1 MTQLEV
7 AYRRLL
13 LCYPRSFRRERGLE
27 VVTTLMDAAEPGRTK
42 PTRTE
47 AVNLILSGL
56 TWRFRL
62 PDRLAYRFAAVVVAL
77 FIGLAASAVAS
88 EAVWRASPT
97 MPTDAT
103 VEAIGSSVTALAPVQ
118 GPFPSASYSG
128 CDRADTN
135 EACESLVPAGADPVV
150 THTWIAYQVP
160 GAEVNAW
167 VDQARDRFTA
177 DGWQLGRTV
186 YSRSDQAIAE
196 YPEQT
201 IFWAA
206 KGDLVVRIMGDPTE
220 KYASSGIPNVVI
232 GVHQQAPPMV
242 TVAAVAGLLLGVA
255 VGWAVAAWALRAFQR
270 HTTAG
275 RVAMLVAGAPGLCIA
290 AVAGV
295 AALVLAYYYA
305 TALGW
310 SHQDSRFPYLVLTYD
325 RAIAVAGGVSLLL
338 SAAIAVVAPRV
349 RTSVAETSDGVAA

>member
-42 PTRTE
+42 PTRSE
-47 AVNLILSGL
+47 AANLILSGL
-56 TWRFRL
+56 KWRFRL
-62 PDRLAYRFAAVVVAL
+62 PSGPAYRLAAVLAAML
-77 FIGLAASAVAS
+77 IGLAASAAAS

-103 VEAIGSSVTALAPVQ
+103 VEAIGRSVTALTPVQ
-118 GPFPSASYSG
+118 GPNPSASYSG

-135 EACESLVPAGADPVV
+135 ESCESLVPAGADPVV
-150 THTWIAYQVP
+150 THTWLAYKVP

-167 VDQARDRFTA
+167 VDQARARFTA

-186 YSRSDQAIAE
+186 YSHSDQAIAE

-220 KYASSGIPNVVI
+220 KYAGIPNVII

-255 VGWAVAAWALRAFQR
+255 VGWAFAGWALRAFQR
-270 HTTAG
+270 HNTPG
-275 RVAMLVAGAPGLCIA
+275 RVAMLVVGAPGLCIA
-290 AVAGV
+290 AAAGV

-310 SHQDSRFPYLVLTYD
+310 SHQDSRFPYLVLNYD
-325 RAIAVAGGVSLLL
+325 RAIAVAGGISLLL
-338 SAAIAVVAPRV
+338 SAAVAAVAPRV
-349 RTSVAETSDGVAA
+349 RASAAETSDGVAA

>member
-1 MTQLEV
+1 M
-7 AYRRLL
+7 
-13 LCYPRSFRRERGLE
+13 
-27 VVTTLMDAAEPGRTK
+27 
-42 PTRTE
+42 
-47 AVNLILSGL
+47 
-56 TWRFRL
+56 
-62 PDRLAYRFAAVVVAL
+62 
-77 FIGLAASAVAS
+77 
-88 EAVWRASPT
+88 
-97 MPTDAT
+97 
-103 VEAIGSSVTALAPVQ
+103 
-118 GPFPSASYSG
+118 
-128 CDRADTN
+128 
-135 EACESLVPAGADPVV
+135 V
-150 THTWIAYQVP
+150 THTWLAYRVP

-186 YSRSDQAIAE
+186 YSQSDQAIAK

-220 KYASSGIPNVVI
+220 KYGSSGIPNVII

-242 TVAAVAGLLLGVA
+242 TVAAGAGLLFGIA
-255 VGWAVAAWALRAFQR
+255 VGWAFAGWALRAFQR

-275 RVAMLVAGAPGLCIA
+275 RVAMLVAGAPVLCIGA
-290 AVAGV
+290 LAGV

-325 RAIAVAGGVSLLL
+325 RAVAVAGGISLFL
-338 SAAIAVVAPRV
+338 SATLAAVAPRV
-349 RTSVAETSDGVAA
+349 RAAAAESSDGVAV

>member
-56 TWRFRL
+56 AWRFRL
-62 PDRLAYRFAAVVVAL
+62 PDGLAYRLAAVVVAL

-103 VEAIGSSVTALAPVQ
+103 VEAIGRSVTALAPVQ

-128 CDRADTN
+128 CDKADTN
-135 EACESLVPAGADPVV
+135 EACESLVPAGADPVL
-150 THTWIAYQVP
+150 THTWLAYQVP

-177 DGWQLGRTV
+177 DGWQLGQTV

-220 KYASSGIPNVVI
+220 KYAGMPNVII

-255 VGWAVAAWALRAFQR
+255 VGWVFAAWALRAFQR

-275 RVAMLVAGAPGLCIA
+275 RLAMLVAGAPGLCIA
-290 AVAGV
+290 AAAGV

-325 RAIAVAGGVSLLL
+325 RAIAVAGGISLLL

-349 RTSVAETSDGVAA
+349 RASVAETSDEVAA